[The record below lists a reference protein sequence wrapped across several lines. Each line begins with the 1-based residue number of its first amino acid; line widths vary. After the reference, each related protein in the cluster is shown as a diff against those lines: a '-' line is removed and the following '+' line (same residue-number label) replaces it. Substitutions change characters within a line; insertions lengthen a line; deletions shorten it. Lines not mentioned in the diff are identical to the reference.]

1 MQRTSTEAAVVPVSR
16 HRSRLEQKLNILAVV
31 AKETLGTTRVCALAN
46 LSYGM
51 FLPIQKELVQAGVLR
66 KMKRIPRPVGSG
78 SFNLLRQYDK
88 DARWKSRYILA
99 ITEKGILALHLH
111 RRVKELLGES
121 LETTSTT

>member
-1 MQRTSTEAAVVPVSR
+1 MQRTSTEVAAVPVSR

-51 FLPIQKELVQAGVLR
+51 FLPIQKELIQAGVLQKR
-66 KMKRIPRPVGSG
+66 KSLPRPIRGG
-78 SFNLLRQYDK
+78 AFNLLRQYDR

-111 RRVKELLGES
+111 RRVKELLG
-121 LETTSTT
+121 